1 MALPQKTDPRIRSC
15 TFDREFIRKDSR
27 EVPMSISSDTP
38 DILRYVSGKGVG
50 YERLMHN
57 SADNID
63 LSRFPSNTGGPLLLG
78 HDRNAIIGRFF
89 IKGVDGGKLRGYAR
103 FGNSARASEA
113 YQDVLDGVLVDT
125 SISYDYDE
133 SSITVAPETGR
144 DYPTYDITHWVLN
157 EASLVSVPADIHTGV
172 GRAEVVVEIETKD
185 ESEDPETCTN
195 PARTEDEPCADCIAG
210 RKCEPRALTN
220 GPTGPIM
227 EVVMTDNTGSASQ
240 TTAIEVLQLRQIA
253 ENLGKGREAAEILA
267 AKPIDEARGLIN
279 ALLATTPLTSP
290 SMGMSAPEAR
300 EYSYARAIRN
310 AVARMEG
317 EKVESSFEDE
327 VASTL
332 ERALPSNYSKQGLLV
347 PLQLRALD
355 TATSGAA
362 AEAVYTQYGGELI
375 ELLRNSAM
383 TMQMGARVISGL
395 NGPVSFPTQLT
406 DATASWVAENPGSDM
421 ASSAPTFGH
430 ITLTPKTLAGTSAFS
445 RSLMVQSIFSV
456 EGVVRQSLASAHA
469 LAFDKAILHGTGSSN
484 QPTGIYRTTGVNTV
498 AFGGVPT
505 YGKLQDMLTECATD
519 NALAGNLG
527 FITTPG
533 VAGKMAQTLESSVAG
548 ASWLW
553 QGQRQNGTVIGY
565 KAASTNQVSKTMNVL
580 VDTGASSHGLIFGNW
595 NDVLV
600 GMWAGLDLILDPYT
614 LKKQQLIEVAS
625 FQMADVAVRHAASFC
640 VGTGV
645 AIA

>member
-1 MALPQKTDPRIRSC
+1 MTLPQKTDPRLRSC

-38 DILRYVSGKGVG
+38 DILRYVPGKGVG
-50 YERLMHN
+50 YERLLHN

-63 LSRFPSNTGGPLLLG
+63 LSRFPSSTGGPLLLG
-78 HDRNAIIGRFF
+78 HDRDAIIGRFY
-89 IKGVDGGKLRGYAR
+89 IAGVDAGKLRGYAR
-103 FGNSARASEA
+103 FGNSVRASEA

-133 SSITVAPETGR
+133 AAVVVSTSEGR
-144 DYPTYDITHWVLN
+144 DYPTYDITRWVLN
-157 EASLVSVPADIHTGV
+157 EASLVSVPADIKTGV
-172 GRAEVVVEIETKD
+172 GRAEIEIEIKTET
-185 ESEDPETCTN
+185 ESEDPEPCTN
-195 PARTEDEPCADCIAG
+195 LSCTEKTPCADCITAG
-210 RKCEPRALTN
+210 RECPRLTN

-267 AKPIDEARGLIN
+267 AKPIDEARSLIN
-279 ALLATTPLTSP
+279 ALLATTPLATP

-310 AVARMEG
+310 AVGRMEG

-421 ASSAPTFGH
+421 ATSAPTFGH
-430 ITLTPKTLAGTSAFS
+430 VTLSPKTLAGTSAFS

-456 EGVVRQSLASAHA
+456 ESVVRQSLASAHA
-469 LAFDKAILHGTGSSN
+469 LAFDRAILHGTGSNN

-580 VDTGASSHGLIFGNW
+580 VDTGATSHGLIFGNW

-625 FQMADVAVRHAASFC
+625 FQMADLAVRHAASFC